1 MQIISLQYISIYLS
15 SVSSGVSTT
24 AIVAAAVI
32 SGPAVLIGETVGTL
46 SVPAVPRSPVSVQS
60 VVDITEPVAPLHTL
74 PGHGVGSLRRTKE
87 EEFCL
92 QTLCPTEGLTLR
104 VSATF
109 RRRGPEEESIGETDK
124 QGNNQDRSGNHTCC
138 LIVCLVGVL
147 WLLLELP
154 M

>member
-15 SVSSGVSTT
+15 SVRSGVSTT

-32 SGPAVLIGETVGTL
+32 SGPAVLRGETVGTL

-60 VVDITEPVAPLHTL
+60 VVDITEQVAPLHTL
-74 PGHGVGSLRRTKE
+74 PGHRVGSLRRTKE

-92 QTLCPTEGLTLR
+92 QTLSPTEGLTLG

-109 RRRGPEEESIGETDK
+109 RGRGPEEESIGDTDK
-124 QGNNQDRSGNHTCC
+124 QGDNQDRSGHHTCWM
-138 LIVCLVGVL
+138 IVMIVVVSGYL
-147 WLLLELP
+147 
-154 M
+154 